1 MTAMEP
7 PMVSSE
13 SPSMNRMVSPRIAA
27 PPFVCS
33 VSPGSASAAATVMQ
47 ERQGSWRRAE
57 SGTTAGTLADAR
69 RQTNARPSW
78 SRAFALVLPL
88 LLAACSK
95 DQPEQQSAP
104 LGAGFPGHE
113 PPALDQLLNSAAATP
128 AQGSDVPYSLRTV
141 AVPPLEPVELEQLP
155 KDDEGRPVLAS
166 EQAMGLVVDETLADP
181 ITAKGDCLTL
191 VSNCIAS
198 AGGSLDSCFASVPVC
213 PSNQPWASSEPCCH
227 ARCQQLYA
235 GLRGR
240 DYSQLQAF
248 ELTAQSLCFPSL
260 GEFLEANR

>member
-1 MTAMEP
+1 VSCTA
-7 PMVSSE
+7 
-13 SPSMNRMVSPRIAA
+13 
-27 PPFVCS
+27 
-33 VSPGSASAAATVMQ
+33 
-47 ERQGSWRRAE
+47 
-57 SGTTAGTLADAR
+57 AGTLADGR
-69 RQTNARPSW
+69 RRTNARPLW
-78 SRAFALVLPL
+78 SRAAGLVLPL

-95 DQPEQQSAP
+95 DQPEKPAGP
-104 LGAGFPGHE
+104 GAGFPGND
-113 PPALDQLLNSAAATP
+113 PPAIDQLLNTAAASP
-128 AQGSDVPYSLRTV
+128 AQGSDVPYSPRSV

-166 EQAMGLVVDETLADP
+166 EQAMGLVVDETLSDP

-213 PSNQPWASSEPCCH
+213 PNNQPWAGTEPCCP

-240 DYSQLQAF
+240 DYPQLQAF

-260 GEFLEANR
+260 GEFLEANQ

>member
-1 MTAMEP
+1 
-7 PMVSSE
+7 
-13 SPSMNRMVSPRIAA
+13 
-27 PPFVCS
+27 
-33 VSPGSASAAATVMQ
+33 
-47 ERQGSWRRAE
+47 
-57 SGTTAGTLADAR
+57 
-69 RQTNARPSW
+69 
-78 SRAFALVLPL
+78 

-95 DQPEQQSAP
+95 DHPEQQTAP
-104 LGAGFPGHE
+104 LGAGFPGHD
-113 PPALDQLLNSAAATP
+113 PPALDQLLNTASATP
-128 AQGSDVPYSLRTV
+128 AQGSDVPYSPRSV
-141 AVPPLEPVELEQLP
+141 AVPPLEPVELETLP

-166 EQAMGLVVDETLADP
+166 EQATGLVVDESLSDP

-191 VSNCIAS
+191 VSNCIAA

-213 PSNQPWASSEPCCH
+213 PNNQPWAGTEPCCH
-227 ARCQQLYA
+227 SRCQELYA

>member
-1 MTAMEP
+1 MMEP

-13 SPSMNRMVSPRIAA
+13 SPSMNRMVNPRIAA

-33 VSPGSASAAATVMQ
+33 VSPGSARTASAKTGWKATGTAAA
-47 ERQGSWRRAE
+47 
-57 SGTTAGTLADAR
+57 TLADAR
-69 RQTNARPSW
+69 RRTNARPLW
-78 SRAFALVLPL
+78 SRVFALGLPL

-95 DQPEQQSAP
+95 DRPEQQTAP
-104 LGAGFPGHE
+104 LGAGFPGNE
-113 PPALDQLLNSAAATP
+113 PPALDQLLNTAGATP
-128 AQGSDVPYSLRTV
+128 AQGSDVPYSPRSV
-141 AVPPLEPVELEQLP
+141 AVPPLQPVELEQLP

-166 EQAMGLVVDETLADP
+166 EQATGLVVDESLSDP

-191 VSNCIAS
+191 VSNCIAA

-213 PSNQPWASSEPCCH
+213 PNNQPWAGTEPCCP
-227 ARCQQLYA
+227 ARCQELYA

-260 GEFLEANR
+260 GEFLEANQ